1 MKKAVVVITVLFW
14 AVIIF
19 FTVMGETMFYEWCP
33 QVTMASSVYTRL
45 EDGTEAKLIPKT
57 GLFEGKYVY
66 TVNRMPGFSAEICTL
81 ERHEVTVEEYNDD
94 FYVATSD
101 MSGISR
107 IIGLCENG
115 DPEDGVRVNVKE
127 GSVGFDAYW

>member
-1 MKKAVVVITVLFW
+1 MKKAVAVITVLFW

-19 FTVMGETMFYEWCP
+19 FTFMGETIFYEWCP
-33 QVTMASSVYTRL
+33 QVTMASSIYTRL

-66 TVNRMPGFSAEICTL
+66 TIHRMPGFSAEICTL
-81 ERHEVTVEEYNDD
+81 ERHEVTVEEHDEF
-94 FYVATSD
+94 FYVITSD
-101 MSGISR
+101 ASGISR

-115 DPEDGVRVNVKE
+115 EPEDGVRVNVKD
-127 GSVGFDAYW
+127 GDVSMGVYW

>member
-81 ERHEVTVEEYNDD
+81 ERHEVTVEEHDEF
-94 FYVATSD
+94 FYVITSD
-101 MSGISR
+101 ASGISR

-115 DPEDGVRVNVKE
+115 EPEDGVRVNVKD
-127 GSVGFDAYW
+127 GDVSMGVYW

>member
-1 MKKAVVVITVLFW
+1 M
-14 AVIIF
+14 
-19 FTVMGETMFYEWCP
+19 
-33 QVTMASSVYTRL
+33 
-45 EDGTEAKLIPKT
+45 
-57 GLFEGKYVY
+57 
-66 TVNRMPGFSAEICTL
+66 
-81 ERHEVTVEEYNDD
+81 EEYNDD

-115 DPEDGVRVNVKE
+115 EPEDGVRVNVKE

>member
-19 FTVMGETMFYEWCP
+19 FTVMGETIFYEWCP

-57 GLFEGKYVY
+57 VCLKANMFTPSTACPAFPRKYV
-66 TVNRMPGFSAEICTL
+66 RLKA
-81 ERHEVTVEEYNDD
+81 
-94 FYVATSD
+94 
-101 MSGISR
+101 
-107 IIGLCENG
+107 
-115 DPEDGVRVNVKE
+115 
-127 GSVGFDAYW
+127 